1 MCSDLLYIS
10 VRFQRFVIR
19 IVNQSHMHL
28 RFVILLISVALMAA
42 AGFAQEKNAPTLD
55 ELVSKN
61 IEAKGG
67 ADALRALQSL
77 TLTGK
82 MLVQQGQ
89 IQLTYVQTKKRPGEV
104 RTEATLQGMT
114 QVEAYDGEEGWK
126 ISPFQGRKDP
136 ERMSADDVKSLMEDA
151 EIDGPLVDWKT
162 KQSTVDYLGIEDVD
176 GTLAHK
182 LKVVRK
188 NGDVN
193 FVYLDPDHFLE
204 IRILTQRIKHGA
216 QVEVETDLGDYE
228 KINGVFIPFSIE
240 TGRKGDPDKQKVVID
255 KAEGNVP
262 VDDAIFR
269 FPTTASK

>member
-1 MCSDLLYIS
+1 MRSYLLYIS

-114 QVEAYDGEEGWK
+114 QVDAYDGKEGWK

-136 ERMSADDVKSLMEDA
+136 ERMSADDVKSLIEDA
-151 EIDGPLVDWKT
+151 EIDGPLVDWKA

-240 TGRKGDPDKQKVVID
+240 TGRKGDPDKQKIVID

>member
-1 MCSDLLYIS
+1 
-10 VRFQRFVIR
+10 
-19 IVNQSHMHL
+19 MHV
-28 RFVILLISVALMAA
+28 RFVILLIFSALIASVSLAQDKDAA
-42 AGFAQEKNAPTLD
+42 TLD

-67 ADALRALQSL
+67 ADALRALHSL

-89 IQLTYVQTKKRPGEV
+89 IQLTYVQTKTRPGEV

-114 QVEAYDGEEGWK
+114 QVEAYDGKNGWK

-151 EIDGPLVDWKT
+151 EIDGPLVDWKA
-162 KQSTVDYLGIEDVD
+162 KQSTVDYLGTEDVD

-188 NGDVN
+188 NGDVD

-240 TGRKGDPDKQKVVID
+240 TGRKGDPDKQKIVID

-262 VDDAIFR
+262 VDDSIFH

>member
-1 MCSDLLYIS
+1 
-10 VRFQRFVIR
+10 
-19 IVNQSHMHL
+19 MHL

-114 QVEAYDGEEGWK
+114 QVDAYDGKEGWK

-151 EIDGPLVDWKT
+151 EIDGPLVDWKA
-162 KQSTVDYLGIEDVD
+162 KQSTVDYLGTEDVD

-188 NGDVN
+188 NGDVS

-240 TGRKGDPDKQKVVID
+240 TGRKGDPDKQKIVID

-269 FPTTASK
+269 FPTTAAK